1 MGAKSTALA
10 LRVMVSA
17 MAALDF
23 WYDFASTYSYL
34 TAARGEAL
42 AKAAGVEL
50 RWRPFLLGPIFRA
63 QGWDTS
69 PFVLYPAR
77 GTYMLRDL
85 DRHLAALD
93 LPALKPPPQFPA
105 NSLLAARAALALS
118 ETARPAFT
126 RAIFHAEFAEGRDIA
141 ERGVVAAA
149 LAALGHDAEATLAR
163 TAEPAIKE
171 KLRGETEEAARLGI
185 FGAPSFVTADGEM
198 FWGNDRFE
206 QALAWA
212 RR

>member
-1 MGAKSTALA
+1 
-10 LRVMVSA
+10 MV
-17 MAALDF
+17 ALDF

-34 TAARGEAL
+34 AAARGEAL

-63 QGWDTS
+63 QGWETS

-77 GTYMLRDL
+77 GTYMRRDL
-85 DRHLAALD
+85 DRHLAELG
-93 LPALKPPPQFPA
+93 LPALKPPQQFPA
-105 NSLLAARAALALS
+105 NSLLAARTTLALE

-126 RAIFHAEFAEGRDIA
+126 RAIYNAQFAEGRDIA
-141 ERGVVAAA
+141 DRGVVAGV
-149 LAALGHDAEATLAR
+149 LTALGHDAESTFAR
-163 TAEPAIKE
+163 TAEPAIKD
-171 KLRGETEEAARLGI
+171 KLRAETEEAIRLGI
-185 FGAPSFVTADGEM
+185 FGAPSFTAADGEL

>member
-1 MGAKSTALA
+1 MAGS
-10 LRVMVSA
+10 RGMVSA
-17 MAALDF
+17 MVTLDF

-34 TAARGEAL
+34 TAARGEAA

-63 QGWDTS
+63 QGWETS

-85 DRHLAALD
+85 DRHLAALG
-93 LPALKPPPQFPA
+93 LPELKPPQQFPS
-105 NSLLAARAALALS
+105 NGLLAARAALALG
-118 ETARPAFT
+118 EPARPAFT
-126 RAIFHAEFAEGRDIA
+126 RAIYHAEFAEGRDIA
-141 ERGVVAAA
+141 ERGVVAGA
-149 LAALGHDAEATLAR
+149 LTALGHDAEATLAR
-163 TAEPAIKE
+163 TAEPAIKD

-185 FGAPSFVTADGEM
+185 FGAPTFVAADREM